1 MPTLNKNQQNLEEE
15 MKKHPVLTFADII
28 KALKEHPEWLEELR
42 KIILT
47 TELIELPRK
56 IEKLFESVRKLEKR
70 VGKIE
75 EDVAVLK
82 EDVAVLKQD
91 VAVLKQDVAVLKKDV
106 AYLKGEFGRFKGR
119 EFERTIREKYYAYFG
134 RLLRKSKLV
143 NFEEILPLLE
153 SAEDEGL
160 ITEEQK
166 LSVFQLDLLVSGML
180 KSTKK
185 EVLLAVEVS
194 YSLHEQDVERSVE
207 RADILAYLLKKEVI
221 PVLVA
226 VEVRKE
232 VEKKVE
238 DKGAL
243 LIKTGF

>member
-75 EDVAVLK
+75 

-185 EVLLAVEVS
+185 EVFLAVEVS

-226 VEVRKE
+226 VEVKKE

-238 DKGAL
+238 NKGAL
-243 LIKTGF
+243 LIKTEF